1 MSAVARIACVVCAVG
16 ALLLAWVTAMEVDL
30 AGFPDGH
37 VTDYDQAAGS
47 PLRVLSYVE
56 AGFGLLFLAL
66 AVWPIKI
73 RRRAVGL
80 LVCLIAF
87 VLVALVAEFGVPW
100 YFITRLGLDNGIGG

>member
-1 MSAVARIACVVCAVG
+1 MACAVG
-16 ALLLAWVTAMEVDL
+16 ALLLAWMMAMEVDL

-37 VTDYDQAAGS
+37 VTAYDQAAGA

-66 AVWPIKI
+66 
-73 RRRAVGL
+73 AVGL

-100 YFITRLGLDNGIGG
+100 YFIARLGLDNGIGG